1 MKLKI
6 KITALLLSAALG
18 LTIFTGCGK
27 KGWPETSEL
36 AGLAMKSG
44 IIPQTEAAVEYPD
57 TSDTVFR
64 MFFDNT
70 NSMRGFVKPTIENL
84 GYELYDVQYVKEG
97 KDYFLRI
104 FIEKENGAISLEDCE
119 KVNNEIEE
127 MLDTQDY
134 IKEQYFLE
142 ISSTG
147 IEKII
152 RKEKHLQ
159 ENLEQDICVKLY
171 KPINNNKE
179 YVGKLKKFDDEIIY
193 LQVNNEIV
201 ELERKNISLIKKYY
215 NWN

>member
-1 MKLKI
+1 MANI
-6 KITALLLSAALG
+6 EERV
-18 LTIFTGCGK
+18 
-27 KGWPETSEL
+27 ETL
-36 AGLAMKSG
+36 
-44 IIPQTEAAVEYPD
+44 
-57 TSDTVFR
+57 
-64 MFFDNT
+64 
-70 NSMRGFVKPTIENL
+70 VKPTIENL

-134 IKEQYFLE
+134 IKQQYFLE

-201 ELERKNISLIKKYY
+201 ELERKNISLIKGGIRKMKKSTKSKAKVSKTIDSKEMLLAMEELEKE
-215 NWN
+215 NGMEPGSLLESI